1 MKRAGLI
8 LLLMISSLAFGKG
21 TEKSE
26 QDQPSGEISKAAAQ
40 GPDIAYAILNK
51 GELVNCYMNF
61 GEITD
66 SYFQTDWYNFMW
78 PKSKG
83 AIASNDNATDDI
95 SFMFARKGN
104 VIDGFTAYRQEDWSP
119 VPGSWG
125 RYHAKGQPDALKYND
140 YPHLAASDIPATWP
154 EGYDDEDGNFVE
166 TPGVRHWPGDFRLDI
181 NPASPTFGQEV
192 ENEFPADRVVYSA
205 LDDHSNLTY
214 EPLGIRLDVQ
224 IFEYGRPYASD
235 FQFYE
240 ITITNTSDALLDSCY
255 WGYYYDIDYGEYEDE
270 AYFTY
275 NSGLNPGD
283 WDVIYELDPDI
294 TDPNEFERGVFGL
307 GFLKTPKDLGITDHH
322 YYLDTGPTTDELL
335 FPIMTSDPTDPNIA
349 TIKADYFH
357 GSNVRLDESTFT
369 QTQFGFDWVCLTST
383 GPFDLNPGESV
394 KAVVVVCAGDNVD
407 DFKMN
412 INMAK
417 GMLEKGY
424 QGPSGPKAPKL
435 SAVGGDKQVTL
446 YWTDTPEHSPDP
458 YSGEYDFEGYQIFR
472 SRDGG
477 QSWGKE
483 ILDGFGSLV
492 GYVPVAQFDL
502 DNTISGLDPLNA
514 NFNLGNNSGI
524 AHSWVDME
532 VENGVEY
539 AYTIIAYDRGDPAS
553 NIQSFSSSKGGNS
566 LEDNFVTVMPKPN
579 PLGYV
584 DPSVTVNH
592 QSGYGKGTL
601 KIEVL
606 DPSQLTDHAYQI
618 AFIDSPATDF
628 MIIDVDAQDTILA
641 AFPVN
646 TSEMPVLD
654 GFRIQVTA
662 DESFGKV
669 TAVTDENGKSVQ
681 TADNPDSTGSW
692 YVDILPWP
700 RGGFD
705 ALTSDYEIRFTNQ
718 GSRVATALSL
728 NPEVKETVPFEVWNV
743 TYDEQVS
750 AIVIDDGDLTFE
762 EGEQIYIVNI
772 PYSESGKQIGESYSL
787 NLLEDI
793 PIKLAIMN
801 TSQDLQKQIPVEGQ
815 QVHIFTTRAFT
826 PSDMFSVTFSHAS
839 VRTVQKSEL
848 DEIRVVP
855 NPYVVNAAW
864 EVAKNVRQLQFMYL
878 PPECVITI
886 FTTRGEL
893 VRRLNHNDGSGILS
907 WNMTS
912 ESGQDLAYGIYI
924 YIVKTPEGKEFIG
937 KFALIK

>member
-1 MKRAGLI
+1 MKRAGLV

-26 QDQPSGEISKAAAQ
+26 QDQPSSEISKPAAQ
-40 GPDIAYAILNK
+40 GPDIAYAILSK

-61 GEITD
+61 GGITD
-66 SYFQTDWYNFMW
+66 SYFQTDWFNFMW

-83 AIASNDNATDDI
+83 AIASNDNATDDF

-154 EGYDDEDGNFVE
+154 EGYDDENGNFVE
-166 TPGVRHWPGDFRLDI
+166 TPGERHWPGSFRLDI
-181 NPASPTFGQEV
+181 NPDSPTYGQEV

-214 EPLGIRLDVQ
+214 APLGIRLDVQ
-224 IFEYGRPYASD
+224 VFEYGRPYAAD

-240 ITITNTSDALLDSCY
+240 VTITNTSSVLLDSCY

-270 AYFTY
+270 AYYTY
-275 NSGLNPGD
+275 NSGLNPGE
-283 WDVIYELDPDI
+283 WDVIYELDPEI
-294 TDPNEFERGVFGL
+294 TDPNEFERGVFGI
-307 GFLKTPKDLGITDHH
+307 GFLKTPKDMGITDHH
-322 YYLDTGPTTDELL
+322 FYLDTGPTTDDQL

-349 TIKADYFH
+349 AIKADYFH
-357 GSNVRLDESTFT
+357 GPNVHLDDCTFT
-369 QTQFGFDWVCLTST
+369 QNQFGYDWVCLTST

-394 KAVVVVCAGDNVD
+394 KSVVVVCAGDNVD

-435 SAVGGDKQVTL
+435 SAVSGDQQVTL
-446 YWTDTPEHSPDP
+446 YWTDDPEHSADP

-483 ILDGFGSLV
+483 ILDGYGSLV

-502 DNTISGLDPLNA
+502 NNTVSGLDPLNA

-524 AHSWVDME
+524 AHSWIDTD

-553 NIQSFSSSKGGNS
+553 NIQSFSSSKGVNS
-566 LEDNFVTVMPKPN
+566 LEDNFVTVIPKPA

-584 DPSVTVNH
+584 DPSVTIEH
-592 QSGYGKGTL
+592 SFGYGKGNL
-601 KIEVL
+601 EVEII
-606 DPSQLTDHAYQI
+606 DPSQLTGHVYQI
-618 AFIDSPATDF
+618 AFIDSPATSF
-628 MIIDVDAQDTILA
+628 MVIDTEVQDTVETGY
-641 AFPVN
+641 PVN
-646 TSEMPVLD
+646 TDEMPVVD
-654 GFRIQVTA
+654 GFRVRVNA

-669 TAVTDENGKSVQ
+669 TAVTDENGKTVQ

-705 ALTSDYEIRFTNQ
+705 ALTSDYEIRFTAQ
-718 GSRVATALSL
+718 GSRVATALGL

-743 TYDEQVS
+743 TYNQQVT
-750 AIVIDDGDLTFE
+750 AVVIDDGDLTYE
-762 EGEQIYIVNI
+762 KGEQIYIVNI
-772 PYSESGKQIGESYSL
+772 PYSESGKQIGETYSL

-793 PIKLAIMN
+793 PIKMAIMN
-801 TSQDLQKQIPVEGQ
+801 APQGSASQLPELGQ
-815 QVHIFTTRAFT
+815 EVHIFTTRAFT
-826 PSDMFSVTFSHAS
+826 PSDKFSVTLHDAS
-839 VRTVQKSEL
+839 VRAVQEDEL
-848 DEIRVVP
+848 NEIRVVP

-864 EVAKNVRQLQFMYL
+864 EVAKNVRQIQFMYL
-878 PPECVITI
+878 PPECTITI
-886 FTTRGEL
+886 FTTRGER
-893 VRRLNHNDGSGILS
+893 VRKLNHNDGSGILS

-912 ESGQDLAYGIYI
+912 ESGQDLAFGIYI
-924 YIVKTPEGKEFIG
+924 YVVKTPQGKEFIG